1 MSGVDVPAAGLADRV
16 AERKL
21 KEQERQERL
30 EEGEVSSSSFVGIDA
45 LNLSGMTSSS
55 SEVQHVS

>member
-1 MSGVDVPAAGLADRV
+1 MSGVDVAAASLANWV
-16 AERKL
+16 TERQL